1 MRALSY
7 AVGHIFTA
15 EGLVVPMQAEKGLFD
30 TEVLEEKPTVPSVL
44 GSNQVGSLQN
54 LNGPQGDIL
63 TVSDGCGN
71 DA

>member
-1 MRALSY
+1 MGALSY

-15 EGLVVPMQAEKGLFD
+15 EGLIVPMQAEEGLFD
-30 TEVLEEKPTVPSVL
+30 TEVLEEKPTMAGVL
-44 GSNQVGSLQN
+44 CGNQVGSLQN

-63 TVSDGCGN
+63 TVSDWCGN

>member
-7 AVGHIFTA
+7 AVGDIFTA
-15 EGLVVPMQAEKGLFD
+15 EGLVVAMEAEEGLFD
-30 TEVLEEKPTVPSVL
+30 TEVLEEKPTVAGVL
-44 GSNQVGSLQN
+44 GGNQIGSLQN